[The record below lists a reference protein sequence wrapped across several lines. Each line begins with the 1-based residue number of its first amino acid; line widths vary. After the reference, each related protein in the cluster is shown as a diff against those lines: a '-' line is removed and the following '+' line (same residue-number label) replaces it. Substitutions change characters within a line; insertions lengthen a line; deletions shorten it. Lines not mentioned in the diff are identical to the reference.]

1 MTIPFNRNSIFFLF
15 LLFCGLSPNLSAQDF
30 DLQDTLRGSIT
41 PERAWWDLTHYDL
54 HIDVNIEDRIL
65 AGHNTISYKV
75 LEAQQVMQIDLQEPM
90 QIDQVEQNGQ
100 QVKFKRLGNVFY
112 LKFKEEQ
119 KVGDI
124 KQVKITYSGKPTR
137 AVRPPW
143 DGGLTWTTDDN
154 ANPFVATSCQGDGAS
169 MWWPCKDHMYD
180 EPDSMLMSITVP
192 ENLLDVSNGQ
202 LREVIEQENGKKTFV
217 WAVVNPINNYGVN
230 INIADYA
237 HFSEVYEG
245 EKGDLDVDYWV
256 LSYNE
261 EKAREQF
268 EQVPMM
274 LKAFEHWFGPY
285 PFYEDGY
292 KLVEVPYLGMEH
304 QSSVTYGNRYMNG
317 YLGNDLSG
325 SGWGKKFDFIII
337 HESGHE
343 WFANNITY
351 KDIADMWVH
360 EGFTA
365 YSENL
370 YVDYYYGKEAS
381 ADYVIGTRKN
391 IRNDKPII
399 GPYDVNQSGSG
410 DMYYKGANMLH
421 TIRELVDDDEKWRS
435 VLRGLNETFYHQT
448 VTTEQIENFI
458 IDKTGLD
465 LQPIFDQYLRTSD
478 IAVLEYSVKRKKI
491 MYRWTN
497 CIESFNMP
505 VVIEHKG
512 ERLALNPTTDFQK
525 TKLAEKSM
533 NKWKVDRDY
542 YVDIKRV
549 K

>member
-1 MTIPFNRNSIFFLF
+1 MRSHTRFLIGFMLFIGISINV
-15 LLFCGLSPNLSAQDF
+15 SSQEF

-41 PERAWWDLTHYDL
+41 PERAWWDLVHYDL
-54 HIDVNIEDRIL
+54 NIDVNIEERTL
-65 AGHNTISYKV
+65 AGYNTITYRV
-75 LEAQQVMQIDLQEPM
+75 LESNQVMQIDLQEPM
-90 QIDQVEQNGQ
+90 AIDAVEQDGKS
-100 QVKFKRLGNVFY
+100 VPYERLGNVFY
-112 LKFKEEQ
+112 LTLNKKQ
-119 KVGDI
+119 KLGDI
-124 KQVKITYSGKPTR
+124 NNIKVSYSGKPVR

-192 ENLLDVSNGQ
+192 DDLTDVSNGQ
-202 LREVIEQENGKKTFV
+202 LREIIDQKNGKKTFV

-230 INIADYA
+230 INIADYT
-237 HFSEVYEG
+237 HFSEVYPG
-245 EKGDLDVDYWV
+245 EKGNLDVDYWV

-268 EQVPMM
+268 KQVPMM

-304 QSSVTYGNRYMNG
+304 QSSVTYGNRYKNG
-317 YLGNDLSG
+317 YLGRDLSR
-325 SGWGKKFDFIII
+325 SGWGNKFDFIII

-351 KDIADMWVH
+351 RDIADMWIH
-360 EGFTA
+360 ESFTA

-370 YVDYYYGKEAS
+370 YVNYYFGKDAS
-381 ADYVIGTRKN
+381 ADYVIGTRSN
-391 IRNDKPII
+391 IQNDKPII

-421 TIRELVDDDEKWRS
+421 TIRELVNDDDKWRE
-435 VLRGLNETFYHQT
+435 VLRGLNKTFYHQT
-448 VTTEQIENFI
+448 VTTEQIESYI
-458 IDKTGLD
+458 IENTGLD
-465 LQPIFDQYLRTSD
+465 LQPIFDQYLRHVE
-478 IAVLEYSVKRKKI
+478 IPVLQYSVKGKK
-491 MYRWTN
+491 MTYQWTN
-497 CIESFNMP
+497 CIKGFNMP
-505 VVIEHKG
+505 VVLIHDDF
-512 ERLALNPTTDFQK
+512 RLELNPTTEVQK
-525 TKLAEKSM
+525 TKLTEKDM
-533 NKWKVDRDY
+533 NKWKLDRDY
-542 YVDIKRV
+542 YAEIKRI